1 MTRAWVWVRRLL
13 VYLVDGLNI
22 PGWGIPG
29 LVTALTGPWVH
40 GVRNYFPESLDIS
53 RNKRILRVTL
63 ILQEVSMLTRR
74 EINSVIIRRFRGHR
88 LGSPTLRDVLEQRL
102 AGDIIRDKANR
113 SEDSVVHWVEDALD
127 SGA

>member
-1 MTRAWVWVRRLL
+1 MTRALVWVRRFL

-29 LVTALTGPWVH
+29 RVTALTGPWVH
-40 GVRNYFPESLDIS
+40 GVRNYLPESLDIS
-53 RNKRILRVTL
+53 GNSHILVLIL
-63 ILQEVSMLTRR
+63 ILQEVSMLTRH

-88 LGSPTLRDVLEQRL
+88 LGSPTLRDVLELRL

-113 SEDSVVHWVEDALD
+113 SEDSVVHWVEDALEL
-127 SGA
+127 GG